1 MLSQSLKRNGIIVK
15 KIRILFV
22 CIHNSARS
30 QIAEAYVKKF
40 GKDHFEAES
49 AGLEPGKLN
58 PLVVEVMKEDGIDI
72 SGNTSKSVFDFF
84 KQGRL
89 YDYVVT
95 VCDESSGQQCPIFP
109 GIVRRVH
116 RSFAD
121 PSSFEGTYE
130 EKLAQTRTV
139 RDQIRESVN
148 HLIKELV

>member
-1 MLSQSLKRNGIIVK
+1 VK

-58 PLVVEVMKEDGIDI
+58 PLAVEVMKEDGIDI

-84 KQGRL
+84 RQGRL

-109 GIVRRVH
+109 GIVRRQH
-116 RSFAD
+116 WSFAD
-121 PSSFEGTYE
+121 PSSFDGTYE

-148 HLIKELV
+148 NLIKELV